1 VNTCKWIL
9 EESKWCRQQ
18 LKEMGYAMDIKGAL
32 KVADLMEDEGVIS
45 TCALALRCLAKEYRD
60 AKLEL
65 EAVEYERTKHIP
77 QLLKGANGGDLR

>member
-1 VNTCKWIL
+1 MNTCKWIL
-9 EESKWCRQQ
+9 EESKWCRTQ

-65 EAVEYERTKHIP
+65 EAIEFERTKHVP
-77 QLLKGANGGDLR
+77 QLLKDFKGNPS